1 MALGMNTS
9 STRAVLRSTAQRRAR
24 GSIIINTAIALSL
37 IVITLLGAE
46 LGYAFFLKR
55 EFQKAADLAALA
67 GAKAL
72 KPNTSSC
79 SDAISAA
86 SNNATLNLPGVV
98 AVVTPVCGWWNPGTG
113 TPPKHFTKQA
123 GLEARNA
130 VQVSVSGSGSLLP
143 LLSGGAGREIKVE
156 AIAVK
161 DIPLA
166 VFSVGS
172 KLIDIRSEAPLISI
186 LKFVGADPS
195 KTCLACYGTGLAGI
209 KITPAGLLSAL
220 KIPFSADLTVGGFN
234 ALLAANQVSL
244 GKILDAVV
252 TLAGKD
258 DLLAANIALLNSLV
272 DAGLQAK
279 DLLVQL
285 GTDPAQNQGARGL
298 FASIEAPTTS
308 SALDVEIDAFDLLSA
323 ALGVG
328 TKGHAVTSNVN
339 LNALGVKLETRI
351 IEPASIGIGGVN
363 TKAYNSQV
371 RAFIEINSDGSILGG
386 LLQALGTTINLPIS
400 IDVVNALGRLDVLN
414 CDTTPPQATINVD
427 APILTACIG
436 KIDPLALWSKA
447 DVCAT
452 GLTDMPLVRILGADL
467 LYGKAYLPALPN
479 NSNVTLEVGETKTT
493 ASNPLSIGDTLS
505 SLLKLLLGGSLTGR
519 PAVPADRA
527 ANAAIA
533 ARMADY
539 YLAKTNQVSTLK
551 GLLEADHLT
560 WSRPV
565 LLGLFS
571 TTMPQEWEAKVKTA
585 SFLGGCGGSLSGS
598 CARDALIQ
606 SLQTRNQD
614 GLLSGLIKG
623 LVELVTGVLGLD
635 PDAPGTP
642 LLAAVLGPLIELLK
656 PVLNSVGGLISSL
669 LSNVLGLELGRT
681 DVALQSM
688 SCQNAK
694 LVY

>member
-1 MALGMNTS
+1 MALGMNTP
-9 STRAVLRSTAQRRAR
+9 STRPALRSTAQRRAC
-24 GSIIINTAIALSL
+24 GSIVINTAIALGL

-55 EFQKAADLAALA
+55 EFQKTADLAALA

-72 KPNTSSC
+72 KPDTTSC
-79 SDAISAA
+79 SDASSAA
-86 SNNATLNLPGVV
+86 SNNATLNLSGMV
-98 AVVTPVCGWWNPGTG
+98 AVVTPVCGWWDPGTG
-113 TPPKHFTKQA
+113 TPPKHFTKQTGA
-123 GLEARNA
+123 EARNA

-143 LLSGGAGREIKVE
+143 LLSDGAGREIKVE

-195 KTCLACYGTGLAGI
+195 KTCLACYNTGLAGI

-220 KIPFSADLTVGGFN
+220 QIPFSADLTVGGFN

-258 DLLAANIALLNSLV
+258 DLLAANVSLLNSLL

-328 TKGHAVTSNVN
+328 TKGHAVTSNVT

-371 RAFIEINSDGSILGG
+371 RAFVEINSDGSILGG
-386 LLQALGTTINLPIS
+386 LLQALGTTIKLPIA

-436 KIDPLALWSKA
+436 KLDPTALWSKA
-447 DVCAT
+447 DICAT

-467 LYGKAYLPALPN
+467 LYGKAYLPALPS
-479 NSNVTLEVGETKTT
+479 NSNVTLKVGETKTT
-493 ASNPLSIGDTLS
+493 GSNPLSIGDTLS
-505 SLLKLLLGGSLTGR
+505 SLLKLLLGGGLTGS

-527 ANAAIA
+527 TNAAIA
-533 ARMADY
+533 AKMADY
-539 YLAKTNQVSTLK
+539 YLAKTNKVSTLRD
-551 GLLEADHLT
+551 LLEADHLT

-565 LLGLFS
+565 LLVLS
-571 TTMPQEWEAKVKTA
+571 TTMPQEFEARVNT
-585 SFLGGCGGSLSGS
+585 LCGGSLSGA
-598 CARDALIQ
+598 CARNELIK
-606 SLQTRNQD
+606 SLQTPNQD

-635 PDAPGTP
+635 PDASGTP